1 MNFIAHRALDNHSYG
16 ENTKEAVFE
25 VLDKTYIK
33 GVELDIRLTK
43 DHKFVVHHNSSY
55 RYLGIRQ
62 FIKNTTYQNVV
73 NDNLGTKDKPRY
85 ISGLEDI
92 LKEIKTDK
100 LIVLDIKTSDDE
112 EEFVIK
118 EIKKILNKYRYL
130 NIFLCSFNYNI
141 VNKMAKYGK
150 YNVGLIV
157 SDILNKNK
165 NIDVFNFLSLSK
177 NAFHD
182 IKTDKIKM
190 AWTINTREDL
200 AKVKGANYIITDK
213 AYLLE

>member
-1 MNFIAHRALDNHSYG
+1 
-16 ENTKEAVFE
+16 
-25 VLDKTYIK
+25 
-33 GVELDIRLTK
+33 
-43 DHKFVVHHNSSY
+43 
-55 RYLGIRQ
+55 
-62 FIKNTTYQNVV
+62 
-73 NDNLGTKDKPRY
+73 
-85 ISGLEDI
+85 
-92 LKEIKTDK
+92 
-100 LIVLDIKTSDDE
+100 
-112 EEFVIK
+112 
-118 EIKKILNKYRYL
+118 
-130 NIFLCSFNYNI
+130 
-141 VNKMAKYGK
+141 MAKYGK

-165 NIDVFNFLSLSK
+165 NIDVFKFLSLSK